1 MDEHLNKFIT
11 YLIAEKNASPYT
23 IKNYRHEIGE
33 FLGFLKEQRIG
44 SWDGVDR
51 YVLRRYLAWLQAQG
65 YVKASITRRISELR
79 SFCRYLVREGILDR
93 NPIRTISSPKVPKRL
108 PDYLDLHE
116 VEALLA
122 APDTAEPQGQRDLAI
137 LEVLYASGLRV
148 SELVSLN
155 LRNVDL
161 QHSELRV
168 WGKGAKER
176 VALLGGPACRT
187 LTRYIDD
194 GRLRLIRENR
204 YLFSVGLDFV
214 SELDKREVSAR
225 LREQFQGYGKALTPQ
240 ALVEVEQ
247 AGSNWTIVDANKKYF
262 IQSENQTL
270 NVYENRAT
278 NALFLNR
285 LGGRLST
292 RSVNNILDKYAKL
305 AGLERRVTP
314 HVMRHTFA
322 THLLDGGADLRTVQE
337 LLGHADLSTTQ
348 IYTHVSQARAKEVYQ
363 KAHPRA
369 REQGSRG
376 AGGQG
381 NKGAEEQ

>member
-23 IKNYRHEIGE
+23 VKNYRHEIGE
-33 FLGFLKEQRIG
+33 FLGFLKEQGID

-93 NPIRTISSPKVPKRL
+93 NPIRAISSPKVPKRL
-108 PDYLDLHE
+108 PNYLDLHE

-122 APDTAEPQGQRDLAI
+122 APDAMDPQGQRDLAI

-148 SELVSLN
+148 SELVGLN

-161 QHSELRV
+161 QHGELRV

-176 VALLGGPACRT
+176 VALLGEPACRA
-187 LTRYIDD
+187 LRRYIRE
-194 GRLRLIRENR
+194 GRPELIKGNRE
-204 YLFSVGLDFV
+204 
-214 SELDKREVSAR
+214 
-225 LREQFQGYGKALTPQ
+225 
-240 ALVEVEQ
+240 
-247 AGSNWTIVDANKKYF
+247 
-262 IQSENQTL
+262 
-270 NVYENRAT
+270 T

-285 LGGRLST
+285 LGSRLST
-292 RSVNNILDKYAKL
+292 RSVNNILDRYAKL

-348 IYTHVSQARAKEVYQ
+348 IYTHVSQARAKEVYR

-369 REQGSRG
+369 RDKEGIEEVD
-376 AGGQG
+376 GGDLNVSG
-381 NKGAEEQ
+381 DAK

>member
-1 MDEHLNKFIT
+1 MEKAMDEHLNKFIT

-33 FLGFLKEQRIG
+33 FLDFLKEQGID

-51 YVLRRYLAWLQAQG
+51 YILRRYLAWLQAEG

-79 SFCRYLVREGILDR
+79 SFCRYLMREDILDT
-93 NPIRTISSPKVPKRL
+93 NPIRAISSPKIPKRL
-108 PDYLDLHE
+108 PNYLDLHE

-122 APDTAEPQGQRDLAI
+122 APDAMVPQGQRDRAI

-155 LRNVDL
+155 LSNVDVR
-161 QHSELRV
+161 QGQIRV

-176 VALLGGPACRT
+176 LALLGEPACRA
-187 LTRYIDD
+187 LRHYIQD
-194 GRLRLIRENR
+194 GRPKQIKEN
-204 YLFSVGLDFV
+204 
-214 SELDKREVSAR
+214 K
-225 LREQFQGYGKALTPQ
+225 P
-240 ALVEVEQ
+240 
-247 AGSNWTIVDANKKYF
+247 
-262 IQSENQTL
+262 
-270 NVYENRAT
+270 T

-292 RSVNNILDKYAKL
+292 RSVSNILDKYAKL
-305 AGLERRVTP
+305 AGLDRRVTP
-314 HVMRHTFA
+314 HIMRHTFA

-337 LLGHADLSTTQ
+337 LLGHVDLSSTQ
-348 IYTHVSQARAKEVYQ
+348 IYTHVSQARAKEVYR

-369 REQGSRG
+369 RRKEGTEEELD
-376 AGGQG
+376 GGDFDVSSDA
-381 NKGAEEQ
+381 K

>member
-23 IKNYRHEIGE
+23 VKNYRHEIGE
-33 FLGFLKEQRIG
+33 FLGFLKEQGID

-79 SFCRYLVREGILDR
+79 SFCRYLVREGMLDK
-93 NPIRTISSPKVPKRL
+93 NPIRAISSPKVPKRL
-108 PDYLDLHE
+108 PNYLDLHE

-122 APDTAEPQGQRDLAI
+122 APDTMDPQGQRDLAI

-161 QHSELRV
+161 QHGELRV

-176 VALLGGPACRT
+176 VALLGEPACRA
-187 LTRYIDD
+187 LRRYIRE
-194 GRLRLIRENR
+194 GRPELIKGDRE
-204 YLFSVGLDFV
+204 
-214 SELDKREVSAR
+214 
-225 LREQFQGYGKALTPQ
+225 
-240 ALVEVEQ
+240 
-247 AGSNWTIVDANKKYF
+247 
-262 IQSENQTL
+262 
-270 NVYENRAT
+270 T

-285 LGGRLST
+285 LGSRLST
-292 RSVNNILDKYAKL
+292 RSVNNILDRYAKL

-348 IYTHVSQARAKEVYQ
+348 IYTHVSQARAKEVYR

-369 REQGSRG
+369 REQGSME
-376 AGGQG
+376 
-381 NKGAEEQ
+381 AEEQESKTAHLINKTEEVINETNETT

>member
-1 MDEHLNKFIT
+1 MEEHLNKFIT

-23 IKNYRHEIGE
+23 VKNYRHEIGE
-33 FLGFLKEQRIG
+33 FLEFLKVQGIA

-51 YVLRRYLAWLQAQG
+51 YILRRYLAWLQAQG

-108 PDYLDLHE
+108 PDYLDVHE

-122 APDTAEPQGQRDLAI
+122 APDVMAPQGQRDQAI
-137 LEVLYASGLRV
+137 VEVLYASGLRV

-161 QHSELRV
+161 QHGELRV

-176 VALLGGPACRT
+176 VALLGEPACRA
-187 LTRYIDD
+187 LRRYIQE
-194 GRLRLIRENR
+194 GRAELIKENM
-204 YLFSVGLDFV
+204 
-214 SELDKREVSAR
+214 E
-225 LREQFQGYGKALTPQ
+225 
-240 ALVEVEQ
+240 
-247 AGSNWTIVDANKKYF
+247 
-262 IQSENQTL
+262 
-270 NVYENRAT
+270 T

-285 LGGRLST
+285 LGSRLST
-292 RSVNNILDKYAKL
+292 RSVNNILDKSAKL

-314 HVMRHTFA
+314 HLMRHTFA

-337 LLGHADLSTTQ
+337 LLGHADLSSTQ
-348 IYTHVSQARAKEVYQ
+348 IYTHVSQARAKEVYR

-369 REQGSRG
+369 RRKEGTEEEL
-376 AGGQG
+376 GGDFDVSSDA
-381 NKGAEEQ
+381 K

>member
-23 IKNYRHEIGE
+23 IKNYRNEIGQ
-33 FLGFLKEQRIG
+33 FLEFLKEQGID

-51 YVLRRYLAWLQAQG
+51 YILRRYLAWLQAEG

-79 SFCRYLVREGILDR
+79 SFCRYLVREGILDT
-93 NPIRTISSPKVPKRL
+93 NPIRAVSSPKVPKRL
-108 PDYLDLHE
+108 PDYLDPHE
-116 VEALLA
+116 IENLLT
-122 APDTAEPQGQRDLAI
+122 APDATVPQGQRDRAI

-155 LRNVDL
+155 LSNVNL
-161 QHSELRV
+161 RSGEIRV

-176 VALLGGPACRT
+176 LTLLGGPACKALR
-187 LTRYIDD
+187 RYIQD
-194 GRLRLIRENR
+194 GRPKLIKENR
-204 YLFSVGLDFV
+204 
-214 SELDKREVSAR
+214 
-225 LREQFQGYGKALTPQ
+225 P
-240 ALVEVEQ
+240 
-247 AGSNWTIVDANKKYF
+247 
-262 IQSENQTL
+262 
-270 NVYENRAT
+270 T

-285 LGGRLST
+285 LGSRLST
-292 RSVNNILDKYAKL
+292 RSVSNILDKYAKL

-348 IYTHVSQARAKEVYQ
+348 IYTHVSQARAKEVYR

-369 REQGSRG
+369 KEQRGS
-376 AGGQG
+376 
-381 NKGAEEQ
+381 

>member
-1 MDEHLNKFIT
+1 VHQMRGDMDEHLNKFIT

-33 FLGFLKEQRIG
+33 FLDFLKEQGID

-51 YVLRRYLAWLQAQG
+51 YILRRYLAWLQAQG

-108 PDYLDLHE
+108 PNYLDLHE

-122 APDTAEPQGQRDLAI
+122 APDAMTPQGQRDQAI
-137 LEVLYASGLRV
+137 MEVLYASGLRV

-155 LRNVDL
+155 LRNVDM
-161 QHSELRV
+161 QHGELRV

-176 VALLGGPACRT
+176 VALLGEPACRA
-187 LTRYIDD
+187 LKRYTRE
-194 GRLRLIRENR
+194 GRSQLIKAGRE
-204 YLFSVGLDFV
+204 
-214 SELDKREVSAR
+214 
-225 LREQFQGYGKALTPQ
+225 
-240 ALVEVEQ
+240 
-247 AGSNWTIVDANKKYF
+247 
-262 IQSENQTL
+262 
-270 NVYENRAT
+270 T

-285 LGGRLST
+285 LGSRLST
-292 RSVNNILDKYAKL
+292 RSVNNILDRYAKL

-337 LLGHADLSTTQ
+337 LLGHADLSSTQ
-348 IYTHVSQARAKEVYQ
+348 IYTHVSQARAKKVYR

-369 REQGSRG
+369 REQGG
-376 AGGQG
+376 T
-381 NKGAEEQ
+381 GAEEQGISNQ

>member
-23 IKNYRHEIGE
+23 VKNYRREIGQ
-33 FLGFLKEQRIG
+33 FLDFLREQGID
-44 SWDGVDR
+44 SWDEVDR

-79 SFCRYLVREGILDR
+79 SFCRYLVREGILET
-93 NPIRTISSPKVPKRL
+93 NPIRAISSPRVPKRL

-122 APDTAEPQGQRDLAI
+122 APDTTIPQGQRDRAI

-155 LRNVDL
+155 LSNVDL
-161 QHSELRV
+161 RHGELRV

-176 VALLGGPACRT
+176 VALLGEPACKALR
-187 LTRYIDD
+187 RYIRD
-194 GRLRLIRENR
+194 GRLKLIKE
-204 YLFSVGLDFV
+204 
-214 SELDKREVSAR
+214 
-225 LREQFQGYGKALTPQ
+225 GK
-240 ALVEVEQ
+240 
-247 AGSNWTIVDANKKYF
+247 
-262 IQSENQTL
+262 
-270 NVYENRAT
+270 AT

-285 LGGRLST
+285 LGNRLST
-292 RSVNNILDKYAKL
+292 RSVSNILDKYAKL

-314 HVMRHTFA
+314 HIMRHTFA

-337 LLGHADLSTTQ
+337 LLGHADLSSTQ
-348 IYTHVSQARAKEVYQ
+348 IYTHVSQVRAKEVYR

-369 REQGSRG
+369 KEGTRRR
-376 AGGQG
+376 
-381 NKGAEEQ
+381 

>member
-23 IKNYRHEIGE
+23 VKNYRHEIGE
-33 FLGFLKEQRIG
+33 FLDFLKEQGID
-44 SWDGVDR
+44 SWDVVDR

-79 SFCRYLVREGILDR
+79 SFCRYLVREGMLDR
-93 NPIRTISSPKVPKRL
+93 NPIRAISSPKVPKRL
-108 PDYLDLHE
+108 PNYLDLYE

-122 APDTAEPQGQRDLAI
+122 APDAMDPQGQRDLAI

-148 SELVSLN
+148 SELVGLN

-161 QHSELRV
+161 QHGELRV

-176 VALLGGPACRT
+176 VALLGEPACRA
-187 LTRYIDD
+187 LRRYIRE
-194 GRLRLIRENR
+194 GRPELIKGNRE
-204 YLFSVGLDFV
+204 
-214 SELDKREVSAR
+214 
-225 LREQFQGYGKALTPQ
+225 
-240 ALVEVEQ
+240 
-247 AGSNWTIVDANKKYF
+247 
-262 IQSENQTL
+262 
-270 NVYENRAT
+270 T

-285 LGGRLST
+285 LGSRLST
-292 RSVNNILDKYAKL
+292 RSVNNILDRYAKL

-348 IYTHVSQARAKEVYQ
+348 IYTHVSQARAKEVYR

-369 REQGSRG
+369 RDKEGIEEVD
-376 AGGQG
+376 GGDLNVSG
-381 NKGAEEQ
+381 DAK